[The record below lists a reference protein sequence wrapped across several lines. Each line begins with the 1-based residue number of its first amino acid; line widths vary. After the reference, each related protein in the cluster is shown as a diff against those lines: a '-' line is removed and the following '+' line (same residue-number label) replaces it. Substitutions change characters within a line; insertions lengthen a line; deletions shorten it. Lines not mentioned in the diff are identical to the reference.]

1 MPTPAAT
8 AVLMALAGARS
19 GARDLTLSPT
29 DLDDIRVGLA
39 RGAAG
44 PGVVGSLAGSM
55 MGPAGSMMGPAGYGS
70 ASSCGGGSASPFSG
84 YAPAGLLTITN
95 GPGGGA
101 QIVSQR
107 LSVTG
112 ASLPAGSILVLD
124 LNQNG
129 DNVVSVASD
138 DQPQGIG
145 AGGVGFSIMD
155 LDNQN
160 APGLYLA
167 IPATRDVSVTV
178 RFLAASV
185 AGDRVRI
192 QFLSP
197 GGRSVQAQ
205 ACAI

>member
-8 AVLMALAGARS
+8 AILQALAGARS
-19 GARDLTLSPT
+19 GARDLTQA
-29 DLDDIRVGLA
+29 DLDDVRAGLA
-39 RGAAG
+39 RGAGG
-44 PGVVGSLAGSM
+44 PGVVGSLAG
-55 MGPAGSMMGPAGYGS
+55 AMMGPAGYGS
-70 ASSCGGGSASPFSG
+70 GSSCGGSGASPFSG
-84 YAPAGLLTITN
+84 YAPAGLMTITN
-95 GPGGGA
+95 PAAGA
-101 QIVSQR
+101 STVIGT
-107 LSVTG
+107 LPVTG

-124 LNQNG
+124 LAQNA
-129 DNVVSVASD
+129 DFVAAVASD

-155 LDNQN
+155 LNNQN

-167 IPATRDVSVTV
+167 ITATRDVKVTV
-178 RFLAASV
+178 RFLAGSV
-185 AGDRVRI
+185 IGDRVRI